1 MIKSMTGF
9 GRAEKQTET
18 KLITFELRSV
28 NSRYLDT
35 NIRLPRSCSFM
46 EERLKKLIGTHTSR
60 AKADAFLTVE
70 NTQSDTLSICIDKE
84 YTEAYIAALRDL
96 RDSFGLRDDI
106 STMSVARNQEV
117 FTVEKTKEDEEAFW
131 NDVKSVAEQALC
143 SYDEMRLAEG
153 EKLYAFFL
161 GSLDVIAD
169 YVDKIEVLS
178 PATLAAYRERLHARI
193 TEMLGDT
200 QVDEGRLLTECAIF
214 ADKISVTE
222 EITRLRSH
230 IAQFKQILN
239 ENVPVGRKLDF
250 LTQELNREINTIGSK
265 ANDNDIA
272 KLVIEVKSEIEKIR
286 EQVQNVE

>member
-9 GRAEKQTET
+9 GRAEKQTAT

-35 NIRLPRSCSFM
+35 NVRLPRSCNFM
-46 EERLKKLIGTHTSR
+46 EEKIKKLIGAHTSR

-70 NTQSDTLSICIDKE
+70 NTASDTLSICIDKV
-84 YTEAYIAALRDL
+84 YTEAYLAALRDL
-96 RDSFGLRDDI
+96 QKSFDLRDDI
-106 STMSVARNQEV
+106 STMSIARNQEV

-131 NDVKSVAEQALC
+131 NDVKEVAEEALS

-153 EKLYAFFL
+153 EKLYNFFIS
-161 GSLDVIAD
+161 SLDLIAS
-169 YVDKIEVLS
+169 YVEKIEELS
-178 PATLAAYRERLHARI
+178 PATLEAYRERLKARI

-222 EITRLRSH
+222 ELTRLRSH
-230 IAQFKQILN
+230 IAQFKEIMK
-239 ENVPVGRKLDF
+239 ENTPVGRKLDF
-250 LTQELNREINTIGSK
+250 LTQELNREINTVGSK
-265 ANDNDIA
+265 ASDTAIA
-272 KLVIEVKSEIEKIR
+272 KIVIEVKSEIEKIR

>member
-9 GRAEKQTET
+9 GRAEKQTAT

-35 NIRLPRSCSFM
+35 NVRLPRSCNFM
-46 EERLKKLIGTHTSR
+46 EEKIKKLIGTHTSR

-70 NTQSDTLSICIDKE
+70 NTASDTLSICIDKV

-96 RDSFGLRDDI
+96 QSTFNLRDDI
-106 STMSVARNQEV
+106 SVMSVARNQEV

-131 NDVKSVAEQALC
+131 NDVKEVAEEALA

-153 EKLYAFFL
+153 EKLYEFFIS
-161 GSLDVIAD
+161 SLDVIAG
-169 YVDKIEVLS
+169 YVDKVEELS
-178 PATLAAYRERLHARI
+178 PATLEAYRERLYARI

-222 EITRLRSH
+222 ELTRLRSH
-230 IAQFKQILN
+230 IAQFKEILK
-239 ENVPVGRKLDF
+239 ETTPVGRKLDF

-265 ANDNDIA
+265 ANDNAIA
-272 KLVIEVKSEIEKIR
+272 KIVIEVKSEIEKIR